1 MFRNK
6 LKVGDQ
12 ICYYGTWYTVFHIDV
27 EEQSI
32 YMAMHMG
39 VRRLAF
45 TDYLE
50 FPKTFKKKA
59 VEGYKCVNILKA
71 MKERWTNVD
80 H

>member
-1 MFRNK
+1 
-6 LKVGDQ
+6 
-12 ICYYGTWYTVFHIDV
+12 
-27 EEQSI
+27 
-32 YMAMHMG
+32 MAMHMG